1 LIAVG
6 TIIVMV
12 LAVAGWFQLRE
23 RIVDQG
29 VQAADTCVEG
39 DAVVAVVVEPDLS
52 GPVSALAQ
60 RFTDGRPVVRDQCI
74 SVRVTSADSDTVAAA
89 ISAGASVWDEAAL
102 GPVPALWIPRSS
114 DSVAAVPVESIDGT
128 PRSVAT
134 SPVVLA
140 GPAPVTDALARA
152 DIGWAD
158 LPDLQSAP
166 DALDVLGLGGW
177 GGLRLQLPVGPAS
190 DSTTSAL
197 AAVVASSLG
206 EPDRPVAV
214 EGIRSGLAVSALSA
228 LATTDLGIE
237 AVTPESTD
245 EALGRLTADM
255 SATAQAHA
263 VPVTAQQ
270 LSNAGASD
278 LTAYAPA
285 GPTPMADHP
294 AAVLAGQWTDET
306 RRRAAAQ
313 FVDFM
318 RQTEN
323 TPVFVDL
330 GFEVGAPPGNAPV
343 ASPDARRAM
352 VDLVQN
358 PATPRRV
365 TIVLDISGSMDTAE
379 GERTRLQNTT
389 DALVQ
394 QFGSVVDS
402 SQLGLW
408 VYSSDLDAG
417 RAFRTVVPAGPVD
430 ETLPTGTRRE
440 QLIAAA
446 STLQPE
452 AATSTYESMLAAYA
466 SAVDGFVA
474 GRPNSVLLVTDG
486 PDDDALATSDRFIE
500 ALTASTDQNRPVSI
514 DVVSIGEN
522 PDIETLQ
529 SMADITGGSLTTV
542 GSSAGPEL
550 PDLLRRLLY

>member
-1 LIAVG
+1 MG

-158 LPDLQSAP
+158 LPDLQST
-166 DALDVLGLGGW
+166 
-177 GGLRLQLPVGPAS
+177 LRLQLPVGPAS

-270 LSNAGASD
+270 LSNAAASD

-365 TIVLDISGSMDTAE
+365 TIVLDVSGSMDTAE

-430 ETLPTGTRRE
+430 ETLPTGMRRE

-486 PDDDALATSDRFIE
+486 PDDNALATSDRFIE

-514 DVVSIGEN
+514 DVVSIGDN

-550 PDLLRRLLY
+550 ADLLRRLLY